1 MEDELADDTIRTK
14 GPKAPVDQ
22 QEITTLGDEAKAREV
37 PEGLMVML
45 RVLEGKEVG
54 RGYPIHKTPV
64 SLGRDALCDISILD
78 QRMSRQHAMLFYF
91 QPDFYLKDLGSTN
104 GSFVNDKRIK
114 QALIKNGD
122 QVKVGATVLEFIV
135 SSTDPTATGGGG
147 A

>member
-1 MEDELADDTIRTK
+1 MIDDTIRTK
-14 GPKAPVDQ
+14 GQAPVDQ

-37 PEGLMVML
+37 PEGMMVML
-45 RVLEGKEVG
+45 RVLEGQEVG
-54 RGYPIHKTPV
+54 RGYPINKTPV
-64 SLGRDALCDISILD
+64 SLGRDTLCDIAILD

-122 QVKVGATVLEFIV
+122 HLKVGATVLEFIV
-135 SSTDPTATGGGG
+135 SSTDPATTGGR